1 VRALVIAAGIVLV
14 ASAAAGDPPPDA
26 VLAELPFLPA
36 APNQVKVDLGTEGG
50 RPLPLLLQTEQLQS
64 FATAG
69 GAREIGLTV
78 RRNKQSPYRRETR
91 LGRDL
96 ELYVDTRRSDTAS
109 AAGGDYALVAAPFL
123 SRYVLEIDFPG
134 RRVRFLDPDRYRV
147 PERDPSAAV
156 LALRGGNQPIVEIEV
171 GATRLP
177 AVLATGAP
185 GTLILP
191 GGWLAPAT
199 RVRLD
204 PRTTATLE
212 LPASGG
218 PMEAAVAEQVRLGPF
233 EESEVPMLV
242 AKEGIWSQGPRSPAL
257 LGVDFL
263 KRFVLRIDYARGRV
277 WLRDPDGAPP
287 LSSGP

>member
-1 VRALVIAAGIVLV
+1 VRALAIAAGIVLV
-14 ASAAAGDPPPDA
+14 ASAAAGDPPADA

-36 APNQVKVDLGTEGG
+36 APNQVKVDLGIEGG

-69 GAREIGLTV
+69 GAREIGLSV

-96 ELYVDTRRSDTAS
+96 ELYVDARRSDTAS

-134 RRVRFLDPDRYRV
+134 RRVRFLDPDRYHV

-171 GATRLP
+171 GATRVP
-177 AVLATGAP
+177 AVVATGAP

-191 GGWLAPAT
+191 GGWLAP
-199 RVRLD
+199 
-204 PRTTATLE
+204 ATLE

-277 WLRDPDGAPP
+277 WLRDPDGAPS